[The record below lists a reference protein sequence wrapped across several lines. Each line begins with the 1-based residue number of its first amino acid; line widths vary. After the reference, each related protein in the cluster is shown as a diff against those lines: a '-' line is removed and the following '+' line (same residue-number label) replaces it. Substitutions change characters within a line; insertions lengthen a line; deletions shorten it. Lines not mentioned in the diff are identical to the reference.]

1 MIESIQRKNSTAKF
15 LLQAATASLDN
26 LNQNVSYQWGP
37 KYPTVAC
44 SNQNA
49 HVPTTNSD
57 MHFKTHKKLHSE
69 KATCMRKCVIKYQRM
84 GTLFLFSSSEMRY
97 R

>member
-26 LNQNVSYQWGP
+26 LNQNVSYQWLLHAQI
-37 KYPTVAC
+37 KMHMLQQQTQTCTSRPTK
-44 SNQNA
+44 N
-49 HVPTTNSD
+49 
-57 MHFKTHKKLHSE
+57 SE

-84 GTLFLFSSSEMRY
+84 GTLFLFSSSEMR
-97 R
+97 